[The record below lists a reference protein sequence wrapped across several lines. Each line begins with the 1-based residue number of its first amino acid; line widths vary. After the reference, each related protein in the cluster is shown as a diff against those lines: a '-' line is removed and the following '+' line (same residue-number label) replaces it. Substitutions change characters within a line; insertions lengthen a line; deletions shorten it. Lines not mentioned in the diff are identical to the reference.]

1 VRTERSR
8 RGRPRGPAD
17 RQRRLRVSAFVV
29 GLATVAGVVATLMFP
44 LPRGS
49 SAGTTGGYSAPT
61 FVGEL
66 DPAGP
71 GALREPLGLVV
82 DGGRVYVADAS
93 RGEIVV
99 LSTSGTYR
107 RAFGGGS
114 LVVPLYLALNPRDA
128 RLYVTDRGLRSIAV
142 FSTDGSRTGT
152 FAPDAADAAAASAV
166 STWQPLAI
174 GFAADGTMYV
184 SDANQPSRVL
194 AFDRSGRL
202 VAVSPTDTSGVLGA
216 AGLSYI
222 NGIAVVGDRVAV
234 TDSNN
239 SRVVLFDRALRP
251 IAVAASP
258 GLPRGIAALPDGWAP
273 GAIVADTAGGQVA
286 VIDET
291 GVSRVRAGGDG
302 SSAGM
307 LRQPTGV
314 AMDVTGLAYIT
325 DTGNRRVSVW
335 RVAAP
340 RRIDLFSLV
349 VSDPRT
355 WVVAGVALV
364 GAAGVLLLLLASRN
378 SRAAV

>member
-1 VRTERSR
+1 VRAAASR

-17 RQRRLRVSAFVV
+17 RAHRLRIAAVVV
-29 GLATVAGVVATLMFP
+29 GLATLAGVVATLLFP
-44 LPRGS
+44 LPRGAS
-49 SAGTTGGYSAPT
+49 SGTTGGYSAPT
-61 FVGEL
+61 FVREL

-114 LVVPLYLALNPRDA
+114 LVVPLYLARNPLDG

-142 FSTDGSRTGT
+142 FSADGSRTGT
-152 FAPDAADAAAASAV
+152 FAPVAADEAAVSAV
-166 STWQPLAI
+166 SAWQPLAI
-174 GFAADGTMYV
+174 GFAEDGTMYV
-184 SDANQPSRVL
+184 SDADQPSRVL
-194 AFDRSGRL
+194 AFDRAGRL
-202 VAVSPTDTSGVLGA
+202 AAVSLVDTSGVLGA
-216 AGLSYI
+216 AGLSYV
-222 NGIAVVGDRVAV
+222 NGIAVVGDRVVV

-239 SRVVLFDRALRP
+239 SRLVLFDRALRP
-251 IAVAASP
+251 VAVAACP
-258 GLPRGIAALPDGWAP
+258 GLPRGVVALPDGWAP
-273 GAIVADTAGGQVA
+273 GAVVADTSGGQVA

-291 GVSRVRAGGDG
+291 GASRVRAGGDG

-314 AMDVTGLAYIT
+314 AMDVTGLAYVA
-325 DTGNRRVSVW
+325 DTGNRRISVW
-335 RVAAP
+335 RVSAP
-340 RRIDLFSLV
+340 RRVDLLSLV
-349 VSDPRT
+349 MSDPRT
-355 WVVAGVALV
+355 WAATLLLGV
-364 GAAGVLLLLLASRN
+364 GAGLSILLFLASRN